1 MKLLNKKIVLIM
13 IGIIVMLLALL
24 TGKVQAASQEF
35 GLQEY
40 RKPVGSTQYGYKVS
54 DKYVWK
60 IVTYSGSAINY
71 DRTLYCLK
79 AEQGFYTS
87 EPGVF
92 KETYNLS
99 YDFMNKNSMSPLPVP
114 SQYYNQIVWIL
125 NHSYIPS
132 ASTASTDKTILLQN
146 AGITG
151 TSELTD
157 DDIDVVQQLA
167 IWYFTN
173 YDDSTYH
180 KDMEGEA
187 SFQTVLQS
195 TKTSG
200 GTSAY
205 QAIEDI
211 NQTRYDQMD
220 KLFVYL
226 VENAKKAT
234 ASSNSTSSP
243 IAMGNTTP
251 TVEVSGSNYIVGP
264 FKVDKNNETPYTIS
278 FSITDQSGKN
288 LANKYTLLDSNK
300 SQTSQTLEQL
310 VGSNFYLRIPISTV
324 NSENITSLR
333 FSMNGNY
340 TITTATYWT
349 KSGDSTVQPIVE
361 LGRTP
366 KAFSGNK
373 EVTFPKEGSYNLK
386 LIKVEQGNTTNKLQ
400 GATFRIT
407 SPNGTVTE
415 TTSSNGEINVGPITI
430 NTPGTDTITI
440 EETQAPDGYEK
451 VITAPINV
459 QVTKTLSSNTYTMSN
474 AVITNTQTGSSISVS
489 GSTITVTVENKLI
502 PKDSEY
508 NLKLVKVEQGNTSKK
523 LQGAEFRINSPTGE
537 VTQTTNASGEINI
550 GPIAVTAT
558 GTDTITI
565 EETKAPDGYEKI
577 ITAPITVQV
586 TKVFENNTYKMSTAQ
601 ITNAQTGASLTLS
614 GNTITV
620 TVENKLI
627 PKTSEYNLKLIKVE
641 EGTSNKLEGAEFKIN
656 SPNGEETQTTNA
668 SGEINIGPIQVT
680 TDGTDTITIEET
692 KAPDGYEK
700 IITSPIQVQVTKVFQ
715 NNTYSMSNAVITN
728 NQNGAS
734 ISISGNTITVT
745 VENKLIPKTSE
756 YNLKLV
762 KVEQGNVGKKL
773 EGAEFKINSP
783 NGEVT
788 QTTNASGEI
797 NIGPIAVTATGTDTI
812 TIEETK
818 APDGYEKIITAPI
831 TVQVTKVFENNTYKM
846 STAQITNAQTGASLT
861 LSGNTITVTVEN
873 KAKYFDLALRKY
885 ITQVNGENVAN
896 TRVPVIDTTSLTT
909 GTTASY
915 KHRKDPVAVT
925 TGDKVIYNITI
936 YNEGQKAGRATK
948 IEDQLPTGLVF
959 NRVVS
964 GNFELDSYS
973 ETDNLLKLKR
983 TSNTDN
989 LDAYNGTTLDSE
1001 TIQIE
1006 CTVTAVPTY
1015 KEQILTNVAWISEEY
1030 DAESNVTITNE
1041 ENADRDSVPGTHPDV
1056 NKDNMEDYTGNNNK
1070 EDLTDDDYYF
1080 KGQEDDD
1087 DFEKLKVVY
1096 FDLALRKFITG
1107 KNDTALTGREPQVD
1121 VTNLADGTS
1130 TTATY
1135 NHPKNPIDMQRGDIV
1150 IYTIRVYNE
1159 GSMDGYANEI
1169 TDYLPE
1175 ELEFLPDHEINQ
1187 EYEWQVSSDGRHVTT
1202 DYLSKAKETSSRQ
1215 NLLKA
1220 FDGTTLDYKDVKIAC
1235 KIKDTAEVGKK
1246 LTNLAEI
1253 TESKDSDGND
1263 VVDRDSETDNVEVP
1277 TDEDLPNYKD
1287 DEIDKDYVPGQE
1299 DDDDF
1304 EKVKVVYF
1312 DLALRK
1318 FITAVDDTEITN
1330 RIPQLSMGED
1340 GNIDYNHTKEPVEVE
1355 NGNIVTYTLRIYNE
1369 GMMAGYAS
1377 KVKDDVPDGL
1387 EFLPDNEI
1395 NQEYRWVLSEDGTS
1409 IETDYL
1415 SKEQEQTE
1423 GANLIKAFDPELGIT
1438 DTNPDYRDLKIAFRV
1453 TEPNTSDRIL
1463 VNTAEISDDR
1473 DENNDPVDDIDSTP
1487 DNNNEWNE
1495 EDDLDKEFVKVKYF
1509 DLALKKWVSRAIVT
1523 NQDGSQNIIETGHTG
1538 DEDPEPPAKVD
1549 LGRQDINKVTV
1560 KFEFQ
1565 IKITNEGEIAGYATE
1580 VTDYIPE
1587 GLKFIQED
1595 NPLWYPREPLNGR
1608 ERVGTTQLAD
1618 TLLQPGES
1626 ATISIL
1632 LTWIND
1638 PNNMGLK
1645 TNIAEISQDDNDS
1658 DTPDIDSTPD
1668 NFTDGEDD
1676 IDDAPVMLT
1685 VALGDTQIYIGLGF
1699 IIVAMLTG
1707 GIWAIKRYVL

>member
-1 MKLLNKKIVLIM
+1 MKLLNKKLM
-13 IGIIVMLLALL
+13 LLMMGIIVMLLALL

-132 ASTASTDKTILLQN
+132 ASTASTDKTTLLQN

-180 KDMEGEA
+180 KDMVGEA

-205 QAIEDI
+205 QAIKDI

-264 FKVDKNNETPYTIS
+264 FKIDKNNDTPYTIN
-278 FSITDQSGKN
+278 FSITDQSGKS
-288 LANKYTLLDSNK
+288 LAGKYTLLDSNK
-300 SQTSQTLEQL
+300 SQTSQTLAQL

-586 TKVFENNTYKMSTAQ
+586 TKVFENNTYKMSTAK
-601 ITNAQTGASLTLS
+601 ITNAQTGASISLS
-614 GNTITV
+614 G
-620 TVENKLI
+620 
-627 PKTSEYNLKLIKVE
+627 S
-641 EGTSNKLEGAEFKIN
+641 
-656 SPNGEETQTTNA
+656 
-668 SGEINIGPIQVT
+668 
-680 TDGTDTITIEET
+680 
-692 KAPDGYEK
+692 
-700 IITSPIQVQVTKVFQ
+700 
-715 NNTYSMSNAVITN
+715 
-728 NQNGAS
+728 
-734 ISISGNTITVT
+734 TITVT

-762 KVEQGNVGKKL
+762 KVEEGTSNKL

-818 APDGYEKIITAPI
+818 APAGYEKIITAPI

-846 STAQITNAQTGASLT
+846 SDAVITNSQNGADIS

-925 TGDKVIYNITI
+925 TGDKVIYNLTI
-936 YNEGQKAGRATK
+936 YNEGQKPGRATK
-948 IEDQLPTGLVF
+948 LQDQLPTGLVF

-973 ETDNLLKLKR
+973 ETDNLLKLRR

-1056 NKDNMEDYTGNNNK
+1056 NKDNMEDYTGNNNQ

-1159 GSMDGYANEI
+1159 GSKDGYANEI

-1220 FDGTTLDYKDVKIAC
+1220 FDGTTLDYKDVQIAC
-1235 KIKDTAEVGKK
+1235 RIKDTAEVGKI

-1287 DEIDKDYVPGQE
+1287 DESDQDYVPGQE

-1330 RIPQLSMGED
+1330 RIPQLSIGED
-1340 GNIDYNHTKEPVEVE
+1340 GNIDYNHTKDPVEVE

-1685 VALGDTQIYIGLGF
+1685 IALGDTKIYIGLGF
-1699 IIVAMLTG
+1699 IVVAMLAG

>member
-1 MKLLNKKIVLIM
+1 MKLLNKKIMLLM
-13 IGIIVMLLALL
+13 MGIIVMLLALL

-92 KETYNLS
+92 KETYDLS

-132 ASTASTDKTILLQN
+132 ASTASTDKTTLLKN
-146 AGITG
+146 AGISG
-151 TSELTD
+151 NSELTD

-173 YDDSTYH
+173 YDNSTYH
-180 KDMEGEA
+180 KDFGNQA

-195 TKTSG
+195 TKNSG

-211 NQTRYDQMD
+211 NETRYDQME

-234 ASSNSTSSP
+234 ESSNSTSSP
-243 IAMGNTTP
+243 ISMGNTTP

-264 FKVDKNNETPYTIS
+264 FKIDKNNDTPYTIS
-278 FSITDQSGKN
+278 FSITDQSGKS
-288 LANKYTLLDSNK
+288 LDGKYTLLDSNK
-300 SQTSQTLEQL
+300 SQTSQTLAQL

-349 KSGDSTVQPIVE
+349 KSGDNTVQPIVE

-366 KAFSGNK
+366 KTFSGNK

-386 LIKVEQGNTTNKLQ
+386 LVKVEQGNTTNKLQ
-400 GATFRIT
+400 GATFKIT

-415 TTSSNGEINVGPITI
+415 TTSANGEINVGPITI

-440 EETQAPDGYEK
+440 EETKAPDGYEK
-451 VITAPINV
+451 IITSPINV

-523 LQGAEFRINSPTGE
+523 LQGAEF
-537 VTQTTNASGEINI
+537 
-550 GPIAVTAT
+550 
-558 GTDTITI
+558 
-565 EETKAPDGYEKI
+565 
-577 ITAPITVQV
+577 
-586 TKVFENNTYKMSTAQ
+586 
-601 ITNAQTGASLTLS
+601 
-614 GNTITV
+614 
-620 TVENKLI
+620 
-627 PKTSEYNLKLIKVE
+627 
-641 EGTSNKLEGAEFKIN
+641 
-656 SPNGEETQTTNA
+656 
-668 SGEINIGPIQVT
+668 
-680 TDGTDTITIEET
+680 
-692 KAPDGYEK
+692 
-700 IITSPIQVQVTKVFQ
+700 
-715 NNTYSMSNAVITN
+715 
-728 NQNGAS
+728 
-734 ISISGNTITVT
+734 
-745 VENKLIPKTSE
+745 
-756 YNLKLV
+756 
-762 KVEQGNVGKKL
+762 
-773 EGAEFKINSP
+773 KINSP

-818 APDGYEKIITAPI
+818 APAGYEKIITAPI
-831 TVQVTKVFENNTYKM
+831 TVQVTKVFEDNTYKM
-846 STAQITNAQTGASLT
+846 SDAKITNSQTGASIN

-873 KAKYFDLALRKY
+873 RAKYFDLALRKY
-885 ITQVNGENVAN
+885 ITQVNGENVEN
-896 TRVPVIDTTSLTT
+896 TRVPVIDTSSLTT

-915 KHRKDPVAVT
+915 NHRKDPVAVT
-925 TGDKVIYNITI
+925 TGDKVIYNLTI
-936 YNEGQKAGRATK
+936 YNEGQKPGRATK
-948 IEDQLPTGLVF
+948 IQDQLPTGLVF

-1056 NKDNMEDYTGNNNK
+1056 NKDNMEDYTGNNNQ
-1070 EDLTDDDYYF
+1070 EDLADEDYYF

-1107 KNDTALTGREPQVD
+1107 KNDTTLTGREPQVD

-1202 DYLSKAKETSSRQ
+1202 NYLSKAKETSSRQ

-1235 KIKDTAEVGKK
+1235 KIKDNAEVGKK

-1263 VVDRDSETDNVEVP
+1263 VVDRDSETDNVEIP

-1287 DEIDKDYVPGQE
+1287 DEINNEYVPGQE

-1304 EKVKVVYF
+1304 EKVRVVYF

-1318 FITAVDDTEITN
+1318 FINAVDDQEVTT
-1330 RIPQLSMGED
+1330 RIPQLSIGED
-1340 GNIDYNHTKEPVEVE
+1340 GNIKYDHTKDPVEVE
-1355 NGNIVTYTLRIYNE
+1355 NGDVVTYTIRIYNE
-1369 GMMAGYAS
+1369 GLIDGYATE
-1377 KVKDDVPDGL
+1377 VKDDIPDGL
-1387 EFLPDNEI
+1387 KFLPDNPI
-1395 NQEYRWVLSEDGTS
+1395 NREYRWQESEDGQSVT
-1409 IETDYL
+1409 TDYL
-1415 SKEQEQTE
+1415 SKAQEE
-1423 GANLIKAFDPELGIT
+1423 NDGDNLIKAYDPEKGLT
-1438 DTNPDYRDLKIAFRV
+1438 ENNPDYRDVKIAFQV

-1463 VNTAEISDDR
+1463 VNTAEIADDSDSSG
-1473 DENNDPVDDIDSTP
+1473 DPIDDIDSTP

-1509 DLALKKWVSRAIVT
+1509 DLALKKWVSKAIIIDE
-1523 NQDGSQNIIETGHTG
+1523 DGTQTVQETGHTG

-1549 LGRQDINKVTV
+1549 LGRRDINKVTV

-1565 IKITNEGEIAGYATE
+1565 IKITNEGEIAGYAKE
-1580 VTDYIPE
+1580 ITDYIPE
-1587 GLKFIQED
+1587 GLRFVQED
-1595 NPLWYPREPLNGR
+1595 NPDWYTREPLNGR
-1608 ERVGTTQLAD
+1608 ERVATKLLEN

-1626 ATISIL
+1626 ATVSII

-1638 PNNMGLK
+1638 QDNMGLK
-1645 TNIAEISQDDNDS
+1645 TNIAEISQDYNDS
-1658 DTPDIDSTPD
+1658 NTPDIDSVPD
-1668 NFTDGEDD
+1668 NFKEDEDD

-1685 VALGDTQIYIGLGF
+1685 VALGDAKLYIGIAALVVIALGGGVF
-1699 IIVAMLTG
+1699 II
-1707 GIWAIKRYVL
+1707 KKYVI

>member
-1 MKLLNKKIVLIM
+1 MKLLNKKLM
-13 IGIIVMLLALL
+13 LLMMGIIVMLLALL

-99 YDFMNKNSMSPLPVP
+99 YDFMNKNSMNPLPVP

-132 ASTASTDKTILLQN
+132 ASTASTDKATLLQN
-146 AGITG
+146 AGISG
-151 TSELTD
+151 NSELSD

-167 IWYFTN
+167 LWYFTN

-180 KDMEGEA
+180 KDFENQA

-264 FKVDKNNETPYTIS
+264 FKIDKNNDTPYTIN
-278 FSITDQSGKN
+278 FSITDQSGKS
-288 LANKYTLLDSNK
+288 LAGKYTLLDSNK
-300 SQTSQTLEQL
+300 SQTSQTLAQL

-361 LGRTP
+361 LSRTP

-550 GPIAVTAT
+550 GQIAVTAT

-627 PKTSEYNLKLIKVE
+627 PKTSEYNLKLVKVE

-656 SPNGEETQTTNA
+656 SPNGE
-668 SGEINIGPIQVT
+668 
-680 TDGTDTITIEET
+680 
-692 KAPDGYEK
+692 
-700 IITSPIQVQVTKVFQ
+700 VTK
-715 NNTYSMSNAVITN
+715 
-728 NQNGAS
+728 
-734 ISISGNTITVT
+734 
-745 VENKLIPKTSE
+745 
-756 YNLKLV
+756 
-762 KVEQGNVGKKL
+762 
-773 EGAEFKINSP
+773 
-783 NGEVT
+783 
-788 QTTNASGEI
+788 TTNASGEI

-818 APDGYEKIITAPI
+818 APAGYEKIITAPI

-846 STAQITNAQTGASLT
+846 SDAVITNAQNGADIS

-925 TGDKVIYNITI
+925 TGDKVIYNLTI
-936 YNEGQKAGRATK
+936 YNEGQKPGRATK
-948 IEDQLPTGLVF
+948 LQDQLPTGLVF

-973 ETDNLLKLKR
+973 ETDNLLKLRR

-1056 NKDNMEDYTGNNNK
+1056 NKDNMEDYTGNNNQ

-1096 FDLALRKFITG
+1096 FYLALRKFITG

-1159 GSMDGYANEI
+1159 GSKDGYANEI

-1220 FDGTTLDYKDVKIAC
+1220 FDGTTLDYKDVQIAC
-1235 KIKDTAEVGKK
+1235 RIKDTAEVGKI

-1287 DEIDKDYVPGQE
+1287 DESDQDYVPGQE

-1330 RIPQLSMGED
+1330 RIPQLSIGED
-1340 GNIDYNHTKEPVEVE
+1340 GNIDYNHTKDPVEVE

-1685 VALGDTQIYIGLGF
+1685 IALGDTKIYIGLGF
-1699 IIVAMLTG
+1699 IVVAMLAG

>member
-1 MKLLNKKIVLIM
+1 MKLLNKKLM
-13 IGIIVMLLALL
+13 LLMMGIIVMLLALL

-99 YDFMNKNSMSPLPVP
+99 YDFMNKNSMNPLPVP

-132 ASTASTDKTILLQN
+132 ASTASTDKATLLQN
-146 AGITG
+146 AGISG
-151 TSELTD
+151 NSELSD

-167 IWYFTN
+167 LWYFTN

-180 KDMEGEA
+180 KDFENQA

-264 FKVDKNNETPYTIS
+264 FKIDKNNDTPYTIN
-278 FSITDQSGKN
+278 FSITDQSGKS
-288 LANKYTLLDSNK
+288 LAGKYTLLDSNK
-300 SQTSQTLEQL
+300 SQTSQTLAQL

-361 LGRTP
+361 LSRTP

-550 GPIAVTAT
+550 GQIAVTAT

-627 PKTSEYNLKLIKVE
+627 PKTSEYNLKLVKVE

-656 SPNGEETQTTNA
+656 SPNGE
-668 SGEINIGPIQVT
+668 
-680 TDGTDTITIEET
+680 
-692 KAPDGYEK
+692 
-700 IITSPIQVQVTKVFQ
+700 VTK
-715 NNTYSMSNAVITN
+715 
-728 NQNGAS
+728 
-734 ISISGNTITVT
+734 
-745 VENKLIPKTSE
+745 
-756 YNLKLV
+756 
-762 KVEQGNVGKKL
+762 
-773 EGAEFKINSP
+773 
-783 NGEVT
+783 
-788 QTTNASGEI
+788 TTNASGEI

-818 APDGYEKIITAPI
+818 APAGYEKIITAPI

-846 STAQITNAQTGASLT
+846 SDAVITNAQNGADIS

-925 TGDKVIYNITI
+925 TGDKVIYNLTI
-936 YNEGQKAGRATK
+936 YNEGQKPGRATK
-948 IEDQLPTGLVF
+948 LQDQLPTGLVF

-973 ETDNLLKLKR
+973 ETDNLLKLRR

-1056 NKDNMEDYTGNNNK
+1056 NKDNMEDYTGNNNQ

-1220 FDGTTLDYKDVKIAC
+1220 FDGTTLDYKDVKITC

-1330 RIPQLSMGED
+1330 RIPQLSIGED

-1608 ERVGTTQLAD
+1608 ERVGTQQLAD

-1668 NFTDGEDD
+1668 NFKDGEDD

-1699 IIVAMLTG
+1699 VVVAMLTG

>member
-1 MKLLNKKIVLIM
+1 MKLLNKKLM
-13 IGIIVMLLALL
+13 LLMMGIIVMLLALL

-99 YDFMNKNSMSPLPVP
+99 YDFMNKNSMNPLPVP

-132 ASTASTDKTILLQN
+132 ASTASTDKATLLQN
-146 AGITG
+146 AGISG
-151 TSELTD
+151 NSELSD

-167 IWYFTN
+167 LWYFTN

-180 KDMEGEA
+180 KDFENQA

-264 FKVDKNNETPYTIS
+264 FKIDKNNDTPYTIN
-278 FSITDQSGKN
+278 FSITDQSGKS
-288 LANKYTLLDSNK
+288 LAGKYTLLDSNK
-300 SQTSQTLEQL
+300 SQTSQTLAQL

-586 TKVFENNTYKMSTAQ
+586 TKVFENNTYKMS
-601 ITNAQTGASLTLS
+601 
-614 GNTITV
+614 
-620 TVENKLI
+620 
-627 PKTSEYNLKLIKVE
+627 
-641 EGTSNKLEGAEFKIN
+641 
-656 SPNGEETQTTNA
+656 
-668 SGEINIGPIQVT
+668 
-680 TDGTDTITIEET
+680 D
-692 KAPDGYEK
+692 
-700 IITSPIQVQVTKVFQ
+700 
-715 NNTYSMSNAVITN
+715 AVITN
-728 NQNGAS
+728 SQNGAD
-734 ISISGNTITVT
+734 IS
-745 VENKLIPKTSE
+745 
-756 YNLKLV
+756 
-762 KVEQGNVGKKL
+762 
-773 EGAEFKINSP
+773 
-783 NGEVT
+783 
-788 QTTNASGEI
+788 
-797 NIGPIAVTATGTDTI
+797 
-812 TIEETK
+812 
-818 APDGYEKIITAPI
+818 
-831 TVQVTKVFENNTYKM
+831 
-846 STAQITNAQTGASLT
+846 

-925 TGDKVIYNITI
+925 TGDKVIYNLTI

-1006 CTVTAVPTY
+1006 CTVTAVPTN

-1056 NKDNMEDYTGNNNK
+1056 NKDNMEDYTGNNNQ
-1070 EDLTDDDYYF
+1070 EDLADEDYYY

-1087 DFEKLKVVY
+1087 DFEKLKLVY
-1096 FDLALRKFITG
+1096 FDLSLRKFITG
-1107 KNDTALTGREPQVD
+1107 RNDTTLTNREPQVD
-1121 VTNLADGTS
+1121 VTHLADGS
-1130 TTATY
+1130 ETTAIY
-1135 NHPKNPIDMQRGDIV
+1135 NHPKDPIEMQRGDII

-1159 GSMDGYANEI
+1159 GSKDGYANEI

-1220 FDGTTLDYKDVKIAC
+1220 FDGTTLDYKDVQIAC
-1235 KIKDTAEVGKK
+1235 RIKDTAEVGKI

-1287 DEIDKDYVPGQE
+1287 DESDQDYVPGQE

-1330 RIPQLSMGED
+1330 RIPQLSIGED
-1340 GNIDYNHTKEPVEVE
+1340 GNIDYNHTKDPVEVE

-1377 KVKDDVPDGL
+1377 RVKDDVPDGL

-1658 DTPDIDSTPD
+1658 DTPDIDSTPG
-1668 NFTDGEDD
+1668 NFKDGEDD

-1699 IIVAMLTG
+1699 VVVAMLTG

>member
-1 MKLLNKKIVLIM
+1 MKLLNKKLM
-13 IGIIVMLLALL
+13 LLMMGIIVMLLALL

-99 YDFMNKNSMSPLPVP
+99 YDFMNKNSMNPLPVP

-132 ASTASTDKTILLQN
+132 ASTASTDKATLLQN
-146 AGITG
+146 AGISG
-151 TSELTD
+151 NSELSD

-167 IWYFTN
+167 LWYFTN

-180 KDMEGEA
+180 KDFENQA

-264 FKVDKNNETPYTIS
+264 FKIDKNNDTPYTIN
-278 FSITDQSGKN
+278 FSITDQSGKS
-288 LANKYTLLDSNK
+288 LAGKYTLLDSNK
-300 SQTSQTLEQL
+300 SQTSQTLAQL

-550 GPIAVTAT
+550 GQIAVTAT

-627 PKTSEYNLKLIKVE
+627 PKTSEYNLKLVKVE

-656 SPNGEETQTTNA
+656 SPNGE
-668 SGEINIGPIQVT
+668 
-680 TDGTDTITIEET
+680 
-692 KAPDGYEK
+692 
-700 IITSPIQVQVTKVFQ
+700 VTK
-715 NNTYSMSNAVITN
+715 
-728 NQNGAS
+728 
-734 ISISGNTITVT
+734 
-745 VENKLIPKTSE
+745 
-756 YNLKLV
+756 
-762 KVEQGNVGKKL
+762 
-773 EGAEFKINSP
+773 
-783 NGEVT
+783 
-788 QTTNASGEI
+788 TTNASGEI

-818 APDGYEKIITAPI
+818 APAGYEKIITAPI

-846 STAQITNAQTGASLT
+846 SDAVITNAQNGADIS

-925 TGDKVIYNITI
+925 TGDKVIYNLTI
-936 YNEGQKAGRATK
+936 YNEGQKPGRATK
-948 IEDQLPTGLVF
+948 LQDQLPTGLVF

-973 ETDNLLKLKR
+973 ETDNLLKLRR

-1070 EDLTDDDYYF
+1070 EDLTDEDYYY

-1087 DFEKLKVVY
+1087 DFEKLKLVY
-1096 FDLALRKFITG
+1096 FDLSLRKFITG
-1107 KNDTALTGREPQVD
+1107 RNDTTLTNREPQVD
-1121 VTNLADGTS
+1121 VTHLADGTS

-1277 TDEDLPNYKD
+1277 TDKDLPNYKD

-1395 NQEYRWVLSEDGTS
+1395 NKEYRWVLSEDGKS

>member
-1 MKLLNKKIVLIM
+1 MKLLNKKLM
-13 IGIIVMLLALL
+13 LLMMGIIVMLLALL

-132 ASTASTDKTILLQN
+132 ASTASTDKTTLLQN

-180 KDMEGEA
+180 KDMVGEA

-264 FKVDKNNETPYTIS
+264 FKIDKNNDTPYTIN
-278 FSITDQSGKN
+278 FSITDQSGKS
-288 LANKYTLLDSNK
+288 LAGKYTLLDSNK
-300 SQTSQTLEQL
+300 SQTSQTLAQL

-474 AVITNTQTGSSISVS
+474 AVITNTQTGSSISIS

-550 GPIAVTAT
+550 GQIAVTAT

-656 SPNGEETQTTNA
+656 SPNGE
-668 SGEINIGPIQVT
+668 
-680 TDGTDTITIEET
+680 
-692 KAPDGYEK
+692 
-700 IITSPIQVQVTKVFQ
+700 
-715 NNTYSMSNAVITN
+715 
-728 NQNGAS
+728 
-734 ISISGNTITVT
+734 
-745 VENKLIPKTSE
+745 
-756 YNLKLV
+756 
-762 KVEQGNVGKKL
+762 
-773 EGAEFKINSP
+773 
-783 NGEVT
+783 VT

-818 APDGYEKIITAPI
+818 APAGYEKIITAPI

-846 STAQITNAQTGASLT
+846 SDAVITNAQNGADIS

-925 TGDKVIYNITI
+925 TGDKVIYNLTI
-936 YNEGQKAGRATK
+936 YNEGQKPGRATK
-948 IEDQLPTGLVF
+948 LQDQLPTGLVF

-973 ETDNLLKLKR
+973 ETDNLLKLRR

-1277 TDEDLPNYKD
+1277 TDKDLPNYKD

-1699 IIVAMLTG
+1699 VVVAMLTG

>member
-1 MKLLNKKIVLIM
+1 MKLLNKKLM
-13 IGIIVMLLALL
+13 LLMMGIIVMLLALL

-132 ASTASTDKTILLQN
+132 ASTASTDKTTLLQN

-180 KDMEGEA
+180 KDMVGEA

-264 FKVDKNNETPYTIS
+264 FKIDKNNDTPYTIN
-278 FSITDQSGKN
+278 FSITDQSGKS
-288 LANKYTLLDSNK
+288 LAGKYTLLDSNK
-300 SQTSQTLEQL
+300 SQTSQTLAQL

-565 EETKAPDGYEKI
+565 EETKAPAGYEKI

-586 TKVFENNTYKMSTAQ
+586 TKVFENNTYKMSDAV
-601 ITNAQTGASLTLS
+601 ITNAQ
-614 GNTITV
+614 
-620 TVENKLI
+620 
-627 PKTSEYNLKLIKVE
+627 
-641 EGTSNKLEGAEFKIN
+641 
-656 SPNGEETQTTNA
+656 
-668 SGEINIGPIQVT
+668 
-680 TDGTDTITIEET
+680 
-692 KAPDGYEK
+692 
-700 IITSPIQVQVTKVFQ
+700 
-715 NNTYSMSNAVITN
+715 
-728 NQNGAS
+728 NGAD
-734 ISISGNTITVT
+734 IS
-745 VENKLIPKTSE
+745 
-756 YNLKLV
+756 
-762 KVEQGNVGKKL
+762 
-773 EGAEFKINSP
+773 
-783 NGEVT
+783 
-788 QTTNASGEI
+788 
-797 NIGPIAVTATGTDTI
+797 
-812 TIEETK
+812 
-818 APDGYEKIITAPI
+818 
-831 TVQVTKVFENNTYKM
+831 
-846 STAQITNAQTGASLT
+846 

-925 TGDKVIYNITI
+925 TGDKVIYNLTI
-936 YNEGQKAGRATK
+936 YNEGQKPGRATK
-948 IEDQLPTGLVF
+948 LQDQLPTGLVF

-973 ETDNLLKLKR
+973 ETDNLLKLRR

-1087 DFEKLKVVY
+1087 DFEKLKLVY
-1096 FDLALRKFITG
+1096 FDLSLRKFITG
-1107 KNDTALTGREPQVD
+1107 RNDTTLTNRKPQVD
-1121 VTNLADGTS
+1121 VTHLADGS
-1130 TTATY
+1130 ETTAIY
-1135 NHPKNPIDMQRGDIV
+1135 NHPKDPIEMQRGDII

-1159 GSMDGYANEI
+1159 GSKDGYANEI

-1187 EYEWQVSSDGRHVTT
+1187 EYEWQVSSDGRIVTT

-1215 NLLKA
+1215 NLLHA
-1220 FDGTTLDYKDVKIAC
+1220 FNGTTLDYKDVQIAC
-1235 KIKDTAEVGKK
+1235 RIKDTAEVGKI

-1287 DEIDKDYVPGQE
+1287 DESDQDYVPGQE

-1565 IKITNEGEIAGYATE
+1565 IKITNEGEIAGYAKE
-1580 VTDYIPE
+1580 ITDYIPE
-1587 GLKFIQED
+1587 GLRFVQED
-1595 NPLWYPREPLNGR
+1595 NPDWYTREPLNGK
-1608 ERVGTTQLAD
+1608 ERVATKLLEN

-1626 ATISIL
+1626 ATVSII
-1632 LTWIND
+1632 LTWINGQD
-1638 PNNMGLK
+1638 NMGLK
-1645 TNIAEISQDDNDS
+1645 TNIAEISQDYNDS
-1658 DTPDIDSTPD
+1658 HTPDIDSVPD
-1668 NFTDGEDD
+1668 NFKEDEDD

-1685 VALGDTQIYIGLGF
+1685 VALGDAKLYIGIATLVVIALGGGVF
-1699 IIVAMLTG
+1699 II
-1707 GIWAIKRYVL
+1707 KKYVI

>member
-1 MKLLNKKIVLIM
+1 MKLLNKKLM
-13 IGIIVMLLALL
+13 LLMMGIIVMLLALL

-132 ASTASTDKTILLQN
+132 ASTASTDKTTLLQN

-180 KDMEGEA
+180 KDMVGEA

-264 FKVDKNNETPYTIS
+264 FKIDKNNDTPYTIN
-278 FSITDQSGKN
+278 FSITDQSGKS
-288 LANKYTLLDSNK
+288 LAGKYTLLDSNK
-300 SQTSQTLEQL
+300 SQTSQTLAQL

-361 LGRTP
+361 LSRTP

-550 GPIAVTAT
+550 GQIAVTAT

-627 PKTSEYNLKLIKVE
+627 PKTSEYNLKLVKVE

-656 SPNGEETQTTNA
+656 SPNGE
-668 SGEINIGPIQVT
+668 
-680 TDGTDTITIEET
+680 
-692 KAPDGYEK
+692 
-700 IITSPIQVQVTKVFQ
+700 VTK
-715 NNTYSMSNAVITN
+715 
-728 NQNGAS
+728 
-734 ISISGNTITVT
+734 
-745 VENKLIPKTSE
+745 
-756 YNLKLV
+756 
-762 KVEQGNVGKKL
+762 
-773 EGAEFKINSP
+773 
-783 NGEVT
+783 
-788 QTTNASGEI
+788 TTNASGEI

-818 APDGYEKIITAPI
+818 APAGYEKIITAPI

-846 STAQITNAQTGASLT
+846 SDAVITNAQNGADIS

-925 TGDKVIYNITI
+925 TGDKVIYNLTI
-936 YNEGQKAGRATK
+936 YNEGQKPGRATK
-948 IEDQLPTGLVF
+948 LQDQLPTGLVF

-973 ETDNLLKLKR
+973 ETDNLLKLRR

-1277 TDEDLPNYKD
+1277 TDKDLPNYKD

-1377 KVKDDVPDGL
+1377 RVKDDVPDGL

>member
-24 TGKVQAASQEF
+24 SGKVQAASQEF

-99 YDFMNKNSMSPLPVP
+99 YDFMNKNSMNPLPVP

-125 NHSYIPS
+125 NHAYIPS
-132 ASTASTDKTILLQN
+132 ASTASTDKATLLQN

-180 KDMEGEA
+180 KDMAGEA

-264 FKVDKNNETPYTIS
+264 FKIDKNNDTPYTIN
-278 FSITDQSGKN
+278 FSITDQSGKS
-288 LANKYTLLDSNK
+288 LAGKYTLLDSNK
-300 SQTSQTLEQL
+300 SQTSQTLAQL

-366 KAFSGNK
+366 KTFSGNK

-386 LIKVEQGNTTNKLQ
+386 LVKVEQGNTTNKLQ

-459 QVTKTLSSNTYTMSN
+459 QVTKILSSNTYTMSN

-586 TKVFENNTYKMSTAQ
+586 TKVFENNTYKMSTAK
-601 ITNAQTGASLTLS
+601 ITNAQTGASISLS
-614 GNTITV
+614 G
-620 TVENKLI
+620 
-627 PKTSEYNLKLIKVE
+627 S
-641 EGTSNKLEGAEFKIN
+641 
-656 SPNGEETQTTNA
+656 
-668 SGEINIGPIQVT
+668 
-680 TDGTDTITIEET
+680 
-692 KAPDGYEK
+692 
-700 IITSPIQVQVTKVFQ
+700 
-715 NNTYSMSNAVITN
+715 
-728 NQNGAS
+728 
-734 ISISGNTITVT
+734 TITVT

-762 KVEQGNVGKKL
+762 KVEEGTSNKL
-773 EGAEFKINSP
+773 EGAEFNINSP
-783 NGEVT
+783 IGEVT
-788 QTTNASGEI
+788 QTTNTSGEI

-818 APDGYEKIITAPI
+818 APAGYEKIITAPI

-846 STAQITNAQTGASLT
+846 SDAVITNAQNGADIS

-873 KAKYFDLALRKY
+873 RAKYFDLALRKY
-885 ITQVNGENVAN
+885 ITQINGENIAN
-896 TRVPVIDTTSLTT
+896 TRVPAIDTSSLTT

-915 KHRKDPVAVT
+915 NHRKDPVAVT
-925 TGDKVIYNITI
+925 TGDKVIYNLTI
-936 YNEGQKAGRATK
+936 YNEGQKPGRATK

-973 ETDNLLKLKR
+973 ETDNLLKLRR

-1006 CTVTAVPTY
+1006 CTVTAVPTN

-1041 ENADRDSVPGTHPDV
+1041 EKTDRDSVPGTHPDV
-1056 NKDNMEDYTGNNNK
+1056 NKDNMEDYTGNNNQ

-1202 DYLSKAKETSSRQ
+1202 DYLSQAKETSSRQ

-1318 FITAVDDTEITN
+1318 FITAVDNTEITN

-1415 SKEQEQTE
+1415 SKEKEQTE

-1438 DTNPDYRDLKIAFRV
+1438 DTNPDHRDLKIAFRV

-1699 IIVAMLTG
+1699 VIVAMLTG

>member
-1 MKLLNKKIVLIM
+1 MKLLNKKLM
-13 IGIIVMLLALL
+13 LLMMGIIVMLLALL

-132 ASTASTDKTILLQN
+132 ASTASTDKTTLLQN

-180 KDMEGEA
+180 KDMVGEA

-264 FKVDKNNETPYTIS
+264 FKIDKNNDTPYTIN
-278 FSITDQSGKN
+278 FSITDQSGKS
-288 LANKYTLLDSNK
+288 LAGKYTLLDSNK
-300 SQTSQTLEQL
+300 SQTSQTLAQL

-550 GPIAVTAT
+550 GQIAVTAT

-656 SPNGEETQTTNA
+656 SPNGE
-668 SGEINIGPIQVT
+668 
-680 TDGTDTITIEET
+680 
-692 KAPDGYEK
+692 
-700 IITSPIQVQVTKVFQ
+700 
-715 NNTYSMSNAVITN
+715 
-728 NQNGAS
+728 
-734 ISISGNTITVT
+734 
-745 VENKLIPKTSE
+745 
-756 YNLKLV
+756 
-762 KVEQGNVGKKL
+762 
-773 EGAEFKINSP
+773 
-783 NGEVT
+783 VT

-818 APDGYEKIITAPI
+818 APAGYEKIITAPI

-846 STAQITNAQTGASLT
+846 SDAVITNAQNGADIS

-925 TGDKVIYNITI
+925 TGDKVIYNLTI
-936 YNEGQKAGRATK
+936 YNEGQKPGRATK
-948 IEDQLPTGLVF
+948 IQDQLPTGLVF

-973 ETDNLLKLKR
+973 ETDNLLKLRR

-1056 NKDNMEDYTGNNNK
+1056 NKDNMEDYTGNNNQ

-1220 FDGTTLDYKDVKIAC
+1220 FDGTTLDYKDVKITC

-1330 RIPQLSMGED
+1330 RIPQLSIGED

-1549 LGRQDINKVTV
+1549 LGRQDINRVTV

-1587 GLKFIQED
+1587 GLRFIQED

-1608 ERVGTTQLAD
+1608 ERVGTQQLAN

-1699 IIVAMLTG
+1699 VVVAMLTG

>member
-1 MKLLNKKIVLIM
+1 M
-13 IGIIVMLLALL
+13 I
-24 TGKVQAASQEF
+24 EHF
-35 GLQEY
+35 
-40 RKPVGSTQYGYKVS
+40 
-54 DKYVWK
+54 
-60 IVTYSGSAINY
+60 
-71 DRTLYCLK
+71 YCLK

-114 SQYYNQIVWIL
+114 SQYYNQIAWIL

-132 ASTASTDKTILLQN
+132 ASTASTDKTTLLQN

-157 DDIDVVQQLA
+157 DDIDVEQQLA

-180 KDMEGEA
+180 KDMVGEA

-264 FKVDKNNETPYTIS
+264 FKIDKNNDTPYTIN
-278 FSITDQSGKN
+278 FSITDQSGKS
-288 LANKYTLLDSNK
+288 LAGKYTLLDSNK
-300 SQTSQTLEQL
+300 SQTSQTLAQL

-361 LGRTP
+361 LSRTP

-550 GPIAVTAT
+550 GQIAVTAT

-627 PKTSEYNLKLIKVE
+627 PKTSEYNLKLVKVE

-656 SPNGEETQTTNA
+656 SPNGE
-668 SGEINIGPIQVT
+668 
-680 TDGTDTITIEET
+680 
-692 KAPDGYEK
+692 
-700 IITSPIQVQVTKVFQ
+700 VTK
-715 NNTYSMSNAVITN
+715 
-728 NQNGAS
+728 
-734 ISISGNTITVT
+734 
-745 VENKLIPKTSE
+745 
-756 YNLKLV
+756 
-762 KVEQGNVGKKL
+762 
-773 EGAEFKINSP
+773 
-783 NGEVT
+783 
-788 QTTNASGEI
+788 TTNASGEI

-818 APDGYEKIITAPI
+818 APAGYEKIITAPI

-846 STAQITNAQTGASLT
+846 SDAVITNAQNGADIS

-925 TGDKVIYNITI
+925 TGDKVIYNLTI
-936 YNEGQKAGRATK
+936 YNEGQKPGRATK
-948 IEDQLPTGLVF
+948 LQDQLPTGLVF

-973 ETDNLLKLKR
+973 ETDNLLKLRR

-1070 EDLTDDDYYF
+1070 EDLTDEDYYY

-1087 DFEKLKVVY
+1087 DFEKLKLVY
-1096 FDLALRKFITG
+1096 FDLSLRKFITG
-1107 KNDTALTGREPQVD
+1107 RNDTTLTNREPQVD
-1121 VTNLADGTS
+1121 VTHLADGTS

-1277 TDEDLPNYKD
+1277 TDKDLPNYKD

-1395 NQEYRWVLSEDGTS
+1395 NKEYRWVLSEDGKS

>member
-1 MKLLNKKIVLIM
+1 MKLLNKKLM
-13 IGIIVMLLALL
+13 LLMMGIIVMLLALL

-99 YDFMNKNSMSPLPVP
+99 YDFMNKNSMNPLPVP

-125 NHSYIPS
+125 NHAYIPS
-132 ASTASTDKTILLQN
+132 ASTASTDKATLLQN

-151 TSELTD
+151 ASELTD

-180 KDMEGEA
+180 KDMAGEA

-264 FKVDKNNETPYTIS
+264 FKIDKNNDTPYTIN
-278 FSITDQSGKN
+278 FSITDQSGKS
-288 LANKYTLLDSNK
+288 LAGKYTLLDSNK
-300 SQTSQTLEQL
+300 SQTSQTLAQL

-627 PKTSEYNLKLIKVE
+627 PKTSEYNLKLVKVE
-641 EGTSNKLEGAEFKIN
+641 EGTSN
-656 SPNGEETQTTNA
+656 
-668 SGEINIGPIQVT
+668 
-680 TDGTDTITIEET
+680 
-692 KAPDGYEK
+692 
-700 IITSPIQVQVTKVFQ
+700 
-715 NNTYSMSNAVITN
+715 
-728 NQNGAS
+728 
-734 ISISGNTITVT
+734 
-745 VENKLIPKTSE
+745 
-756 YNLKLV
+756 
-762 KVEQGNVGKKL
+762 KL

-818 APDGYEKIITAPI
+818 APAGYEKIITAPI

-846 STAQITNAQTGASLT
+846 SDAVITNAQNGADIS

-925 TGDKVIYNITI
+925 TGDKVIYNLTI
-936 YNEGQKAGRATK
+936 YNEGQKPGRATK

-973 ETDNLLKLKR
+973 ETDNLLKLRR

-1056 NKDNMEDYTGNNNK
+1056 NKDNMEDYTGNNNQ

-1096 FDLALRKFITG
+1096 FDLALRKFIIG

>member
-1 MKLLNKKIVLIM
+1 
-13 IGIIVMLLALL
+13 MLLALL

-132 ASTASTDKTILLQN
+132 ASTASTDKTTLLQN

-180 KDMEGEA
+180 KDMVGEA

-264 FKVDKNNETPYTIS
+264 FKIDKNNDTPYTIN
-278 FSITDQSGKN
+278 FSITDQSGKS
-288 LANKYTLLDSNK
+288 LAGKYTLLDSNK
-300 SQTSQTLEQL
+300 SQTSQTLAQL

-586 TKVFENNTYKMSTAQ
+586 TKVFENNTYKMSTAK
-601 ITNAQTGASLTLS
+601 ITNAQTGASISLS
-614 GNTITV
+614 G
-620 TVENKLI
+620 
-627 PKTSEYNLKLIKVE
+627 S
-641 EGTSNKLEGAEFKIN
+641 
-656 SPNGEETQTTNA
+656 
-668 SGEINIGPIQVT
+668 
-680 TDGTDTITIEET
+680 
-692 KAPDGYEK
+692 
-700 IITSPIQVQVTKVFQ
+700 
-715 NNTYSMSNAVITN
+715 
-728 NQNGAS
+728 
-734 ISISGNTITVT
+734 TITVT

-762 KVEQGNVGKKL
+762 KVEEGTSNKL
-773 EGAEFKINSP
+773 EGAEFNINSP
-783 NGEVT
+783 IGEVT
-788 QTTNASGEI
+788 QTTNTSGEI

-818 APDGYEKIITAPI
+818 APAGYEKIITAPI

-846 STAQITNAQTGASLT
+846 SDAVITNAQNGADIS

-925 TGDKVIYNITI
+925 TGDKVIYNLTI
-936 YNEGQKAGRATK
+936 YNEGQKPGRATK

-973 ETDNLLKLKR
+973 ETDNLLKLRR

-1056 NKDNMEDYTGNNNK
+1056 NKDNMEDYTGNNNQ

-1202 DYLSKAKETSSRQ
+1202 DYLSQAKETSSRQ

-1318 FITAVDDTEITN
+1318 FITAVDNTEITN

-1415 SKEQEQTE
+1415 SKEKEQTE

-1438 DTNPDYRDLKIAFRV
+1438 DTNPDHRDLKIAFRV

>member
-1 MKLLNKKIVLIM
+1 MKLLNKKLM
-13 IGIIVMLLALL
+13 LLMMGIIVMLLALL

-99 YDFMNKNSMSPLPVP
+99 YDFMNKNSMNPLPVP

-132 ASTASTDKTILLQN
+132 ASTASTDKATLLQN
-146 AGITG
+146 AGISG
-151 TSELTD
+151 NSELSD

-167 IWYFTN
+167 LWYFTN

-180 KDMEGEA
+180 KDFENQA

-264 FKVDKNNETPYTIS
+264 FKIDKNNDTPYTIN
-278 FSITDQSGKN
+278 FSITDQSGKS
-288 LANKYTLLDSNK
+288 LAGKYTLLDSNK
-300 SQTSQTLEQL
+300 SQTSQTLAQL

-550 GPIAVTAT
+550 GQIAVTAT

-627 PKTSEYNLKLIKVE
+627 PKTSEYNLKLVKVE

-656 SPNGEETQTTNA
+656 SPNGEVTKTTNA
-668 SGEINIGPIQVT
+668 SGG
-680 TDGTDTITIEET
+680 
-692 KAPDGYEK
+692 
-700 IITSPIQVQVTKVFQ
+700 
-715 NNTYSMSNAVITN
+715 
-728 NQNGAS
+728 
-734 ISISGNTITVT
+734 
-745 VENKLIPKTSE
+745 
-756 YNLKLV
+756 
-762 KVEQGNVGKKL
+762 
-773 EGAEFKINSP
+773 
-783 NGEVT
+783 
-788 QTTNASGEI
+788 I

-818 APDGYEKIITAPI
+818 APAGYEKIITAPI

-846 STAQITNAQTGASLT
+846 SDAVITNAQNGADIS

-925 TGDKVIYNITI
+925 TGDKVIYNLTI
-936 YNEGQKAGRATK
+936 YNEGQKPGRATK
-948 IEDQLPTGLVF
+948 LQDQLPTGLVF

-973 ETDNLLKLKR
+973 ETDNLLKLRR

-1070 EDLTDDDYYF
+1070 EDLTDEDYYY

-1087 DFEKLKVVY
+1087 DFEKLKLVY
-1096 FDLALRKFITG
+1096 FDLSLRKFITG
-1107 KNDTALTGREPQVD
+1107 RNDTTLTNREPQVD
-1121 VTNLADGTS
+1121 VTHLADGTS

-1277 TDEDLPNYKD
+1277 TDKDLPNYKD

-1395 NQEYRWVLSEDGTS
+1395 NKEYRWVLSEDGKS

>member
-1 MKLLNKKIVLIM
+1 MKLLNKKLM
-13 IGIIVMLLALL
+13 LLMMGIIIMLLALL

-132 ASTASTDKTILLQN
+132 ASTASTDKATLLQN
-146 AGITG
+146 AGISG
-151 TSELTD
+151 NSELSD

-167 IWYFTN
+167 LWYFTN

-180 KDMEGEA
+180 KDFENQA

-211 NQTRYDQMD
+211 NKTRYDQMD

-264 FKVDKNNETPYTIS
+264 FKIDKNNDTPYTIN
-278 FSITDQSGKN
+278 FSITDQSGKS
-288 LANKYTLLDSNK
+288 LAGKYTLLDSNK
-300 SQTSQTLEQL
+300 SQTSQTLAQL

-361 LGRTP
+361 LSRTP

-550 GPIAVTAT
+550 GQIAVTAT

-627 PKTSEYNLKLIKVE
+627 PKTSEYNLKLVKVE

-656 SPNGEETQTTNA
+656 SPNGE
-668 SGEINIGPIQVT
+668 
-680 TDGTDTITIEET
+680 
-692 KAPDGYEK
+692 
-700 IITSPIQVQVTKVFQ
+700 VTK
-715 NNTYSMSNAVITN
+715 
-728 NQNGAS
+728 
-734 ISISGNTITVT
+734 
-745 VENKLIPKTSE
+745 
-756 YNLKLV
+756 
-762 KVEQGNVGKKL
+762 
-773 EGAEFKINSP
+773 
-783 NGEVT
+783 
-788 QTTNASGEI
+788 TTNASGEI

-818 APDGYEKIITAPI
+818 APAGYEKIITAPI

-846 STAQITNAQTGASLT
+846 SDAVITNAQTGASIS
-861 LSGNTITVTVEN
+861 LSGSTITVTVEN

-925 TGDKVIYNITI
+925 TGDKVIYNLTI

-1006 CTVTAVPTY
+1006 CTVTAVPTN

-1056 NKDNMEDYTGNNNK
+1056 NKDNMEDYTGNNNQ
-1070 EDLTDDDYYF
+1070 EDLADEDYYY

-1087 DFEKLKVVY
+1087 DFEKLKLVY
-1096 FDLALRKFITG
+1096 FDLSLRKFITG
-1107 KNDTALTGREPQVD
+1107 RNDTTLTNREPQVD
-1121 VTNLADGTS
+1121 VTHLADGS
-1130 TTATY
+1130 ETTAIY
-1135 NHPKNPIDMQRGDIV
+1135 NHPKDPIEMQRGDII

-1159 GSMDGYANEI
+1159 GSKDGYANEI

-1187 EYEWQVSSDGRHVTT
+1187 EYEWQVSSDGRIVTT

-1215 NLLKA
+1215 NLLHA
-1220 FDGTTLDYKDVKIAC
+1220 FNGTTLDYKDVQIAC
-1235 KIKDTAEVGKK
+1235 RIKDTAEVGKI

-1304 EKVKVVYF
+1304 AKVKVVYF

-1318 FITAVDDTEITN
+1318 FITAVDDQEITN
-1330 RIPQLSMGED
+1330 RIPQLSIGED
-1340 GNIDYNHTKEPVEVE
+1340 GNIHYDHTKDPVEVE
-1355 NGNIVTYTLRIYNE
+1355 NGNIVTYTLRIFNE

-1395 NQEYRWVLSEDGTS
+1395 NKEYRWVLSEDGKT

-1438 DTNPDYRDLKIAFRV
+1438 DTNPDYRDLKIAFKV

-1668 NFTDGEDD
+1668 NFKDGEDD

-1699 IIVAMLTG
+1699 VVVAMLTG

>member
-1 MKLLNKKIVLIM
+1 MKLLNKKLM
-13 IGIIVMLLALL
+13 LLMMGIIVMLLALL

-99 YDFMNKNSMSPLPVP
+99 YDFMNKNSMNPLPVP

-132 ASTASTDKTILLQN
+132 ASTASTDKATLLQN
-146 AGITG
+146 AGISG
-151 TSELTD
+151 NSELSD

-167 IWYFTN
+167 LWYFTN

-180 KDMEGEA
+180 KDFENQA

-264 FKVDKNNETPYTIS
+264 FKIDKNNDTPYTIN
-278 FSITDQSGKN
+278 FSITDQSGKS
-288 LANKYTLLDSNK
+288 LAGKYTLLDSNK
-300 SQTSQTLEQL
+300 SQTSQTLAQL

-550 GPIAVTAT
+550 GQIAVTAT

-627 PKTSEYNLKLIKVE
+627 PKTSEYNLKLVKVE

-656 SPNGEETQTTNA
+656 SPNGE
-668 SGEINIGPIQVT
+668 
-680 TDGTDTITIEET
+680 
-692 KAPDGYEK
+692 
-700 IITSPIQVQVTKVFQ
+700 VTK
-715 NNTYSMSNAVITN
+715 
-728 NQNGAS
+728 
-734 ISISGNTITVT
+734 
-745 VENKLIPKTSE
+745 
-756 YNLKLV
+756 
-762 KVEQGNVGKKL
+762 
-773 EGAEFKINSP
+773 
-783 NGEVT
+783 
-788 QTTNASGEI
+788 TTNASGEI

-818 APDGYEKIITAPI
+818 APAGYEKIITAPI

-846 STAQITNAQTGASLT
+846 SDAVITNAQNGADIS

-925 TGDKVIYNITI
+925 TGDKVIYNLTI

-1006 CTVTAVPTY
+1006 CTVTAVPTN

-1070 EDLTDDDYYF
+1070 EDLTDEDYYY

-1087 DFEKLKVVY
+1087 DFEKLKLVY
-1096 FDLALRKFITG
+1096 FDLSLRKFITG
-1107 KNDTALTGREPQVD
+1107 RNDTTLTNREPQVD
-1121 VTNLADGTS
+1121 VTHLADGTS

-1395 NQEYRWVLSEDGTS
+1395 NKEYRWVLSEDGKS

>member
-1 MKLLNKKIVLIM
+1 MKLLNKKLM
-13 IGIIVMLLALL
+13 LLMMGIIVMLLALL

-132 ASTASTDKTILLQN
+132 ASTASTDKTTLLQN

-180 KDMEGEA
+180 KDMVGEA

-264 FKVDKNNETPYTIS
+264 FKIDKNNDTPYTIN
-278 FSITDQSGKN
+278 FSITDQSGKS
-288 LANKYTLLDSNK
+288 LAGKYTLLDSNK
-300 SQTSQTLEQL
+300 SQTSQTLAQL

-656 SPNGEETQTTNA
+656 SPNGE
-668 SGEINIGPIQVT
+668 
-680 TDGTDTITIEET
+680 
-692 KAPDGYEK
+692 
-700 IITSPIQVQVTKVFQ
+700 
-715 NNTYSMSNAVITN
+715 
-728 NQNGAS
+728 
-734 ISISGNTITVT
+734 
-745 VENKLIPKTSE
+745 
-756 YNLKLV
+756 
-762 KVEQGNVGKKL
+762 
-773 EGAEFKINSP
+773 
-783 NGEVT
+783 VT

-818 APDGYEKIITAPI
+818 APAGYEKIITAPI

-846 STAQITNAQTGASLT
+846 SDAVITNAQNGADIS

-925 TGDKVIYNITI
+925 TGDKVIYNLTI

-1070 EDLTDDDYYF
+1070 EDLTDEDYYY

-1087 DFEKLKVVY
+1087 DFEKLKLVY
-1096 FDLALRKFITG
+1096 FDLSLRKFITG
-1107 KNDTALTGREPQVD
+1107 RNDTTLTNREPQVD
-1121 VTNLADGTS
+1121 VTHLADGTS

-1277 TDEDLPNYKD
+1277 TDKDLPNYKD

-1395 NQEYRWVLSEDGTS
+1395 NKEYRWVLSEDGKS

-1423 GANLIKAFDPELGIT
+1423 GSNLIKAFDPELGIT

>member
-1 MKLLNKKIVLIM
+1 M
-13 IGIIVMLLALL
+13 
-24 TGKVQAASQEF
+24 
-35 GLQEY
+35 
-40 RKPVGSTQYGYKVS
+40 
-54 DKYVWK
+54 
-60 IVTYSGSAINY
+60 
-71 DRTLYCLK
+71 
-79 AEQGFYTS
+79 
-87 EPGVF
+87 
-92 KETYNLS
+92 
-99 YDFMNKNSMSPLPVP
+99 
-114 SQYYNQIVWIL
+114 
-125 NHSYIPS
+125 
-132 ASTASTDKTILLQN
+132 
-146 AGITG
+146 
-151 TSELTD
+151 
-157 DDIDVVQQLA
+157 
-167 IWYFTN
+167 
-173 YDDSTYH
+173 
-180 KDMEGEA
+180 
-187 SFQTVLQS
+187 
-195 TKTSG
+195 
-200 GTSAY
+200 
-205 QAIEDI
+205 
-211 NQTRYDQMD
+211 
-220 KLFVYL
+220 
-226 VENAKKAT
+226 
-234 ASSNSTSSP
+234 
-243 IAMGNTTP
+243 
-251 TVEVSGSNYIVGP
+251 
-264 FKVDKNNETPYTIS
+264 
-278 FSITDQSGKN
+278 
-288 LANKYTLLDSNK
+288 
-300 SQTSQTLEQL
+300 
-310 VGSNFYLRIPISTV
+310 
-324 NSENITSLR
+324 
-333 FSMNGNY
+333 
-340 TITTATYWT
+340 
-349 KSGDSTVQPIVE
+349 
-361 LGRTP
+361 
-366 KAFSGNK
+366 
-373 EVTFPKEGSYNLK
+373 
-386 LIKVEQGNTTNKLQ
+386 
-400 GATFRIT
+400 
-407 SPNGTVTE
+407 
-415 TTSSNGEINVGPITI
+415 
-430 NTPGTDTITI
+430 
-440 EETQAPDGYEK
+440 
-451 VITAPINV
+451 
-459 QVTKTLSSNTYTMSN
+459 
-474 AVITNTQTGSSISVS
+474 
-489 GSTITVTVENKLI
+489 
-502 PKDSEY
+502 
-508 NLKLVKVEQGNTSKK
+508 
-523 LQGAEFRINSPTGE
+523 
-537 VTQTTNASGEINI
+537 
-550 GPIAVTAT
+550 
-558 GTDTITI
+558 
-565 EETKAPDGYEKI
+565 
-577 ITAPITVQV
+577 QV
-586 TKVFENNTYKMSTAQ
+586 TKVFENNTYKMSDAV
-601 ITNAQTGASLTLS
+601 ITNAQ
-614 GNTITV
+614 
-620 TVENKLI
+620 
-627 PKTSEYNLKLIKVE
+627 
-641 EGTSNKLEGAEFKIN
+641 
-656 SPNGEETQTTNA
+656 
-668 SGEINIGPIQVT
+668 
-680 TDGTDTITIEET
+680 
-692 KAPDGYEK
+692 
-700 IITSPIQVQVTKVFQ
+700 
-715 NNTYSMSNAVITN
+715 
-728 NQNGAS
+728 NGAD
-734 ISISGNTITVT
+734 IS
-745 VENKLIPKTSE
+745 
-756 YNLKLV
+756 
-762 KVEQGNVGKKL
+762 
-773 EGAEFKINSP
+773 
-783 NGEVT
+783 
-788 QTTNASGEI
+788 
-797 NIGPIAVTATGTDTI
+797 
-812 TIEETK
+812 
-818 APDGYEKIITAPI
+818 
-831 TVQVTKVFENNTYKM
+831 
-846 STAQITNAQTGASLT
+846 

-925 TGDKVIYNITI
+925 TGDKVIYNLTI
-936 YNEGQKAGRATK
+936 YNEGQKPGRATK
-948 IEDQLPTGLVF
+948 LQDQLPTGLVF

-973 ETDNLLKLKR
+973 ETDNLLKLRR

-989 LDAYNGTTLDSE
+989 LDAYNGTILDSE

-1056 NKDNMEDYTGNNNK
+1056 NKDNMEDYTGNNNQ

-1175 ELEFLPDHEINQ
+1175 ELEFLPDHETNQ

>member
-1 MKLLNKKIVLIM
+1 MKLLNKKLIVLM
-13 IGIIVMLLALL
+13 MGIIVMLLALL

-99 YDFMNKNSMSPLPVP
+99 YDFMNKNSMNPLPVP

-125 NHSYIPS
+125 NHAYIPS
-132 ASTASTDKTILLQN
+132 ASTASTDKATLLQN

-151 TSELTD
+151 ASELTD

-180 KDMEGEA
+180 KDMAGEA

-264 FKVDKNNETPYTIS
+264 FKIDKNNDTPYTIN
-278 FSITDQSGKN
+278 FSITDQSGKS
-288 LANKYTLLDSNK
+288 LAGKYTLLDSNK
-300 SQTSQTLEQL
+300 SQTSQTLAQL

-627 PKTSEYNLKLIKVE
+627 PKTSEYNLKLVKVE
-641 EGTSNKLEGAEFKIN
+641 EGTSN
-656 SPNGEETQTTNA
+656 
-668 SGEINIGPIQVT
+668 
-680 TDGTDTITIEET
+680 
-692 KAPDGYEK
+692 
-700 IITSPIQVQVTKVFQ
+700 
-715 NNTYSMSNAVITN
+715 
-728 NQNGAS
+728 
-734 ISISGNTITVT
+734 
-745 VENKLIPKTSE
+745 
-756 YNLKLV
+756 
-762 KVEQGNVGKKL
+762 KL

-818 APDGYEKIITAPI
+818 APAGYEKIITAPI

-846 STAQITNAQTGASLT
+846 SDAVITNAQNGADIS

-925 TGDKVIYNITI
+925 TGDKVIYNLTI
-936 YNEGQKAGRATK
+936 YNEGQKPGRATK
-948 IEDQLPTGLVF
+948 LQDQLPTGLVF

-973 ETDNLLKLKR
+973 ETDNLLKLRR

-1056 NKDNMEDYTGNNNK
+1056 NKDNMEDYTGNNNQ

-1549 LGRQDINKVTV
+1549 LGRQDINRVTV

-1587 GLKFIQED
+1587 GLRFIQED

-1608 ERVGTTQLAD
+1608 ERVGTQQLAN

-1699 IIVAMLTG
+1699 VVVAMLTG

>member
-1 MKLLNKKIVLIM
+1 MKLLNKKLM
-13 IGIIVMLLALL
+13 LLMMGIIVMLLALL

-132 ASTASTDKTILLQN
+132 ASTASTDKTTLLQN

-180 KDMEGEA
+180 KDMVGEA

-264 FKVDKNNETPYTIS
+264 FKIDKNNDTPYTIN
-278 FSITDQSGKN
+278 FSITDQSGKS
-288 LANKYTLLDSNK
+288 LAGKYTLLDSNK
-300 SQTSQTLEQL
+300 SQTSQTLAQL

-474 AVITNTQTGSSISVS
+474 AVITNTQTGSSISIS

-550 GPIAVTAT
+550 GQIAVTAT

-627 PKTSEYNLKLIKVE
+627 PKTSEYNLKLVKVE
-641 EGTSNKLEGAEFKIN
+641 EGTSN
-656 SPNGEETQTTNA
+656 
-668 SGEINIGPIQVT
+668 
-680 TDGTDTITIEET
+680 
-692 KAPDGYEK
+692 
-700 IITSPIQVQVTKVFQ
+700 
-715 NNTYSMSNAVITN
+715 
-728 NQNGAS
+728 
-734 ISISGNTITVT
+734 
-745 VENKLIPKTSE
+745 
-756 YNLKLV
+756 
-762 KVEQGNVGKKL
+762 KL

-818 APDGYEKIITAPI
+818 APAGYEKIITAPI

-846 STAQITNAQTGASLT
+846 SDAVITNSQNGADIS

-925 TGDKVIYNITI
+925 TGDKVIYNLTI
-936 YNEGQKAGRATK
+936 YNEGQKPGRATK
-948 IEDQLPTGLVF
+948 LQDQLPTGLVF

-973 ETDNLLKLKR
+973 ETDNLLKLRR

-1056 NKDNMEDYTGNNNK
+1056 NKDNMEDYTGNNNQ

-1159 GSMDGYANEI
+1159 GSKDGYANEI

-1220 FDGTTLDYKDVKIAC
+1220 FDGTTLDYKDVQIAC
-1235 KIKDTAEVGKK
+1235 RIKDTAEVGKI

-1287 DEIDKDYVPGQE
+1287 DESDQDYVPGQE

-1330 RIPQLSMGED
+1330 RIPQLSIGED
-1340 GNIDYNHTKEPVEVE
+1340 GNIDYNHTKDPVEVE

-1685 VALGDTQIYIGLGF
+1685 IALGDTKIYIGLGF
-1699 IIVAMLTG
+1699 IVVAMLAG

>member
-99 YDFMNKNSMSPLPVP
+99 YDFMNKNSMNPLPVP

-125 NHSYIPS
+125 NHAYIPS
-132 ASTASTDKTILLQN
+132 ASTASTDKATLLQN

-151 TSELTD
+151 ASELTD

-180 KDMEGEA
+180 KDMAGEA

-264 FKVDKNNETPYTIS
+264 FKIDKNNDTPYTIN
-278 FSITDQSGKN
+278 FSITDQSGKS
-288 LANKYTLLDSNK
+288 LAGKYTLLDSNK
-300 SQTSQTLEQL
+300 SQTSQTLAQL

-627 PKTSEYNLKLIKVE
+627 PKTSEYNLKLVKVE
-641 EGTSNKLEGAEFKIN
+641 EGTSN
-656 SPNGEETQTTNA
+656 
-668 SGEINIGPIQVT
+668 
-680 TDGTDTITIEET
+680 
-692 KAPDGYEK
+692 
-700 IITSPIQVQVTKVFQ
+700 
-715 NNTYSMSNAVITN
+715 
-728 NQNGAS
+728 
-734 ISISGNTITVT
+734 
-745 VENKLIPKTSE
+745 
-756 YNLKLV
+756 
-762 KVEQGNVGKKL
+762 KL

-818 APDGYEKIITAPI
+818 APAGYEKIITAPI

-846 STAQITNAQTGASLT
+846 SDAVITNAQNGADIS

-925 TGDKVIYNITI
+925 TGDKVIYNLTI
-936 YNEGQKAGRATK
+936 YNEGQKPGRATK
-948 IEDQLPTGLVF
+948 LQDQLPTGLVF

-973 ETDNLLKLKR
+973 ETDNLLKLRR

-1056 NKDNMEDYTGNNNK
+1056 NKDNMEDYTGNNNQ

-1202 DYLSKAKETSSRQ
+1202 DYLSQAKETSSRQ

-1318 FITAVDDTEITN
+1318 FITAVDNTEITN

-1415 SKEQEQTE
+1415 SKEKEQTE

-1438 DTNPDYRDLKIAFRV
+1438 DTNPDHRDLKIAFRV

-1699 IIVAMLTG
+1699 VIVAMLTG

>member
-24 TGKVQAASQEF
+24 SGKVQAASQEF

-132 ASTASTDKTILLQN
+132 ASTASTDKTTLLQN

-167 IWYFTN
+167 LWYFTN

-180 KDMEGEA
+180 KDMVGEA

-211 NQTRYDQMD
+211 NRTRYDQMD

-264 FKVDKNNETPYTIS
+264 FKIDKNNDTPYTIN
-278 FSITDQSGKN
+278 FSITDQSGKS
-288 LANKYTLLDSNK
+288 LAGKYTLLDSNK
-300 SQTSQTLEQL
+300 SQTSQTLAQL

-440 EETQAPDGYEK
+440 EETKAPDGYEK
-451 VITAPINV
+451 IITSPINV

-523 LQGAEFRINSPTGE
+523 LQGAEFKINSPNGE
-537 VTQTTNASGEINI
+537 VTQTTNANGEINI

-601 ITNAQTGASLTLS
+601 ITNAQTGASINLS

-620 TVENKLI
+620 TVENR
-627 PKTSEYNLKLIKVE
+627 
-641 EGTSNKLEGAEFKIN
+641 
-656 SPNGEETQTTNA
+656 
-668 SGEINIGPIQVT
+668 
-680 TDGTDTITIEET
+680 
-692 KAPDGYEK
+692 
-700 IITSPIQVQVTKVFQ
+700 
-715 NNTYSMSNAVITN
+715 
-728 NQNGAS
+728 
-734 ISISGNTITVT
+734 
-745 VENKLIPKTSE
+745 
-756 YNLKLV
+756 
-762 KVEQGNVGKKL
+762 
-773 EGAEFKINSP
+773 
-783 NGEVT
+783 
-788 QTTNASGEI
+788 
-797 NIGPIAVTATGTDTI
+797 
-812 TIEETK
+812 
-818 APDGYEKIITAPI
+818 
-831 TVQVTKVFENNTYKM
+831 
-846 STAQITNAQTGASLT
+846 
-861 LSGNTITVTVEN
+861 
-873 KAKYFDLALRKY
+873 AKYFDLALRKY
-885 ITQVNGENVAN
+885 ITQINGENVAN
-896 TRVPVIDTTSLTT
+896 TRVPAIDTSSLTT

-915 KHRKDPVAVT
+915 NHRKDPVAVT
-925 TGDKVIYNITI
+925 TGDKVIYNLTI
-936 YNEGQKAGRATK
+936 YNEGQKPGRATK

-1318 FITAVDDTEITN
+1318 FITAVDNTEITN

-1438 DTNPDYRDLKIAFRV
+1438 DTNPDHRDLKIAFRV

-1645 TNIAEISQDDNDS
+1645 TNIAEISQDDNDR

>member
-1 MKLLNKKIVLIM
+1 MKLLNKKLM
-13 IGIIVMLLALL
+13 LLMMGIIVMLLALL

-92 KETYNLS
+92 KETYDLS

-132 ASTASTDKTILLQN
+132 ASTASTDKTTLLQN

-151 TSELTD
+151 NSELTD

-180 KDMEGEA
+180 TDMLGEA

-211 NQTRYDQMD
+211 NQTRYDQME

-264 FKVDKNNETPYTIS
+264 FKIDKNNDTPYTIN
-278 FSITDQSGKN
+278 FSITDQSGKS
-288 LANKYTLLDSNK
+288 LAGKYTLLDSNK
-300 SQTSQTLEQL
+300 SQTSQTLAQL

-366 KAFSGNK
+366 KTFSGNK
-373 EVTFPKEGSYNLK
+373 EVTFPKEGQYNLK
-386 LIKVEQGNTTNKLQ
+386 LVKVEQGNTTKKLQ
-400 GATFRIT
+400 GATFKIT

-415 TTSSNGEINVGPITI
+415 TTSSNGEINVGPII
-430 NTPGTDTITI
+430 IDTP
-440 EETQAPDGYEK
+440 
-451 VITAPINV
+451 
-459 QVTKTLSSNTYTMSN
+459 
-474 AVITNTQTGSSISVS
+474 
-489 GSTITVTVENKLI
+489 
-502 PKDSEY
+502 
-508 NLKLVKVEQGNTSKK
+508 
-523 LQGAEFRINSPTGE
+523 
-537 VTQTTNASGEINI
+537 
-550 GPIAVTAT
+550 

-577 ITAPITVQV
+577 ITSPINVQV

-656 SPNGEETQTTNA
+656 SPNGEVTQTTNA
-668 SGEINIGPIQVT
+668 SGEINIGPIAVT
-680 TDGTDTITIEET
+680 ATGTDTITIEET
-692 KAPDGYEK
+692 QAPAGYEK
-700 IITSPIQVQVTKVFQ
+700 IITAPITVQVTKVFED
-715 NNTYSMSNAVITN
+715 NTYKMSNAQITN
-728 NQNGAS
+728 AQTGAS
-734 ISISGNTITVT
+734 INLSGNTITVT

-762 KVEQGNVGKKL
+762 KVEEGTSNKL

-783 NGEVT
+783 TGEVT

-818 APDGYEKIITAPI
+818 APAGYEKIITAPI

-846 STAQITNAQTGASLT
+846 SDAVITNVQNGADIS

-885 ITQVNGENVAN
+885 ITQVNGENVEN

-925 TGDKVIYNITI
+925 TGDKVIYNLTI
-936 YNEGQKAGRATK
+936 YNEGQKPGRATK
-948 IEDQLPTGLVF
+948 LQDQLPTGLVF

-973 ETDNLLKLKR
+973 ETDNLLKLRR

-1006 CTVTAVPTY
+1006 CTVTAVPTN

-1549 LGRQDINKVTV
+1549 LGRQDINNVTV

>member
-1 MKLLNKKIVLIM
+1 MKLLNKKLM
-13 IGIIVMLLALL
+13 LLMMGIIIMLLALL

-99 YDFMNKNSMSPLPVP
+99 YDFMNKNSMNPLPVP

-132 ASTASTDKTILLQN
+132 ASTASTDKATLLQN
-146 AGITG
+146 AGISG
-151 TSELTD
+151 NSELSD

-167 IWYFTN
+167 LWYFTN

-180 KDMEGEA
+180 KDFENQA

-264 FKVDKNNETPYTIS
+264 FKIDKNNDTPYTIN
-278 FSITDQSGKN
+278 FSITDQSGKS
-288 LANKYTLLDSNK
+288 LAGKYTLLDSNK
-300 SQTSQTLEQL
+300 SQTSQTLAQL

-550 GPIAVTAT
+550 GQIAVTAT

-627 PKTSEYNLKLIKVE
+627 PKTSEYNLKLVKVE
-641 EGTSNKLEGAEFKIN
+641 EGTSN
-656 SPNGEETQTTNA
+656 
-668 SGEINIGPIQVT
+668 
-680 TDGTDTITIEET
+680 
-692 KAPDGYEK
+692 
-700 IITSPIQVQVTKVFQ
+700 
-715 NNTYSMSNAVITN
+715 
-728 NQNGAS
+728 
-734 ISISGNTITVT
+734 
-745 VENKLIPKTSE
+745 
-756 YNLKLV
+756 
-762 KVEQGNVGKKL
+762 KL

-818 APDGYEKIITAPI
+818 APAGYEKIITAPI

-846 STAQITNAQTGASLT
+846 SDAVITNSQNGADIS

-925 TGDKVIYNITI
+925 TGDKVIYNLTI

-1006 CTVTAVPTY
+1006 CTVTAVPTN

-1056 NKDNMEDYTGNNNK
+1056 NKDNMEDYTGNNNQ
-1070 EDLTDDDYYF
+1070 EDLADEDYYY

-1087 DFEKLKVVY
+1087 DFEKLKLVY
-1096 FDLALRKFITG
+1096 FDLSLRKFITG
-1107 KNDTALTGREPQVD
+1107 RNDTTLTNREPQVD
-1121 VTNLADGTS
+1121 VTHLADGS
-1130 TTATY
+1130 ETTAIY
-1135 NHPKNPIDMQRGDIV
+1135 NHPKDPIEMQRGDII

-1159 GSMDGYANEI
+1159 GSKDGYANEI

-1220 FDGTTLDYKDVKIAC
+1220 FDGTTLDYKDVQIAC
-1235 KIKDTAEVGKK
+1235 RIKDTAEVGKI

-1287 DEIDKDYVPGQE
+1287 DESDQDYVPGQE

-1330 RIPQLSMGED
+1330 RIPQLSIGED
-1340 GNIDYNHTKEPVEVE
+1340 GNIDYNHTKDPVEVE

-1377 KVKDDVPDGL
+1377 RVKDDVPDGL

>member
-1 MKLLNKKIVLIM
+1 MKLLNKKLM
-13 IGIIVMLLALL
+13 LLMMGIIVMLLALL

-99 YDFMNKNSMSPLPVP
+99 YDFMNKNSMNPLPVP

-132 ASTASTDKTILLQN
+132 ASTASTDKATLLQN
-146 AGITG
+146 AGISG
-151 TSELTD
+151 NSELSD

-167 IWYFTN
+167 LWYFTN

-180 KDMEGEA
+180 KDFENQA

-264 FKVDKNNETPYTIS
+264 FKIDKNNDTPYTINS
-278 FSITDQSGKN
+278 SITDQSGKS
-288 LANKYTLLDSNK
+288 LAGKYTLLDSNK
-300 SQTSQTLEQL
+300 SQTSQTLAQL

-550 GPIAVTAT
+550 GQIAVTAT

-627 PKTSEYNLKLIKVE
+627 PKTSEYNLKLVKVE

-656 SPNGEETQTTNA
+656 SPNGE
-668 SGEINIGPIQVT
+668 
-680 TDGTDTITIEET
+680 
-692 KAPDGYEK
+692 
-700 IITSPIQVQVTKVFQ
+700 VTK
-715 NNTYSMSNAVITN
+715 
-728 NQNGAS
+728 
-734 ISISGNTITVT
+734 
-745 VENKLIPKTSE
+745 
-756 YNLKLV
+756 
-762 KVEQGNVGKKL
+762 
-773 EGAEFKINSP
+773 
-783 NGEVT
+783 
-788 QTTNASGEI
+788 TTNASGEI

-818 APDGYEKIITAPI
+818 APAGYEKIITAPI

-846 STAQITNAQTGASLT
+846 SDAVITNAQNGADIS

-925 TGDKVIYNITI
+925 TGDKVIYNLTI
-936 YNEGQKAGRATK
+936 YNEGQKPGRATK
-948 IEDQLPTGLVF
+948 LQDQLPTGLVF

-973 ETDNLLKLKR
+973 ETDNLLKLRR

-1070 EDLTDDDYYF
+1070 EDLTDEDYYY

-1087 DFEKLKVVY
+1087 DFEKLKLVY
-1096 FDLALRKFITG
+1096 FDLSLRKFITG
-1107 KNDTALTGREPQVD
+1107 RNDTTLTNREPQVD
-1121 VTNLADGTS
+1121 VTHLADGTS

-1395 NQEYRWVLSEDGTS
+1395 NKEYRWVLSEDGKS

>member
-1 MKLLNKKIVLIM
+1 MKLLNKKLM
-13 IGIIVMLLALL
+13 LLMMGIIVMLLALL

-99 YDFMNKNSMSPLPVP
+99 YDFMNKNSMNPLPVP

-132 ASTASTDKTILLQN
+132 ASTASTDKATLLQN
-146 AGITG
+146 AGISG
-151 TSELTD
+151 NSELSD

-167 IWYFTN
+167 LWYFTN

-180 KDMEGEA
+180 KDFENQA

-264 FKVDKNNETPYTIS
+264 FKIDKNNDTPYTIN
-278 FSITDQSGKN
+278 FSITDQSGKS
-288 LANKYTLLDSNK
+288 LAGKYTLLDSNK
-300 SQTSQTLEQL
+300 SQTSQTLAQL

-361 LGRTP
+361 LSRTP

-550 GPIAVTAT
+550 GQIAVTAT

-627 PKTSEYNLKLIKVE
+627 PKTSEYNLKLVKVE

-656 SPNGEETQTTNA
+656 SPNGE
-668 SGEINIGPIQVT
+668 
-680 TDGTDTITIEET
+680 
-692 KAPDGYEK
+692 
-700 IITSPIQVQVTKVFQ
+700 VTK
-715 NNTYSMSNAVITN
+715 
-728 NQNGAS
+728 
-734 ISISGNTITVT
+734 
-745 VENKLIPKTSE
+745 
-756 YNLKLV
+756 
-762 KVEQGNVGKKL
+762 
-773 EGAEFKINSP
+773 
-783 NGEVT
+783 
-788 QTTNASGEI
+788 TTNASGEI

-818 APDGYEKIITAPI
+818 APAGYEKIITAPI

-846 STAQITNAQTGASLT
+846 SDAVITNAQNGADIS

-925 TGDKVIYNITI
+925 TGDKVIYNLTI
-936 YNEGQKAGRATK
+936 YNEGQKPGRATK
-948 IEDQLPTGLVF
+948 LQDQLPTGLVF

-973 ETDNLLKLKR
+973 ETDNLLKLRR

-1070 EDLTDDDYYF
+1070 EDLTDEDYYY

-1087 DFEKLKVVY
+1087 DFEKLKLVY
-1096 FDLALRKFITG
+1096 FDLSLRKFITG
-1107 KNDTALTGREPQVD
+1107 RNDTTLTNREPQVD
-1121 VTNLADGTS
+1121 VTHLADGTS

-1277 TDEDLPNYKD
+1277 TDKDLPNYKD

-1330 RIPQLSMGED
+1330 RIPQLSIGED
-1340 GNIDYNHTKEPVEVE
+1340 GNIDYNHTKDPVEVE

-1685 VALGDTQIYIGLGF
+1685 IALGDTKIYIGLGF
-1699 IIVAMLTG
+1699 IVVAMLAG

>member
-1 MKLLNKKIVLIM
+1 MKLLNKKLM
-13 IGIIVMLLALL
+13 LLMMGIIVMLLALL

-132 ASTASTDKTILLQN
+132 ASTASTDKTTLLQN

-180 KDMEGEA
+180 KDMVGEA

-264 FKVDKNNETPYTIS
+264 FKIDKNNDTPYTIN
-278 FSITDQSGKN
+278 FSITDQSGKS
-288 LANKYTLLDSNK
+288 LAGKYTLLDSNK
-300 SQTSQTLEQL
+300 SQTSQTLAQL

-550 GPIAVTAT
+550 GQIAVTAT

-627 PKTSEYNLKLIKVE
+627 PKTSEYNLKLVKVE

-656 SPNGEETQTTNA
+656 SPNGE
-668 SGEINIGPIQVT
+668 
-680 TDGTDTITIEET
+680 
-692 KAPDGYEK
+692 
-700 IITSPIQVQVTKVFQ
+700 VTK
-715 NNTYSMSNAVITN
+715 
-728 NQNGAS
+728 
-734 ISISGNTITVT
+734 
-745 VENKLIPKTSE
+745 
-756 YNLKLV
+756 
-762 KVEQGNVGKKL
+762 
-773 EGAEFKINSP
+773 
-783 NGEVT
+783 
-788 QTTNASGEI
+788 TTNASGEI

-818 APDGYEKIITAPI
+818 APAGYEKIITAPI

-846 STAQITNAQTGASLT
+846 SDAVITNAQNGADIS

-925 TGDKVIYNITI
+925 TGDKVIYNLTI

-973 ETDNLLKLKR
+973 ETDNLLKLRR

-1277 TDEDLPNYKD
+1277 TDKDLPNYKD

-1330 RIPQLSMGED
+1330 RIPQLSIGED
-1340 GNIDYNHTKEPVEVE
+1340 GNIDYNHTKDPVEVE

-1377 KVKDDVPDGL
+1377 RVKDDVPDGL

-1685 VALGDTQIYIGLGF
+1685 IALGDTKIYIGLGF
-1699 IIVAMLTG
+1699 IVVAMLAG

>member
-1 MKLLNKKIVLIM
+1 MKLLNKKLM
-13 IGIIVMLLALL
+13 LLMMGIIVMLLALL

-114 SQYYNQIVWIL
+114 SQYYNQIAWIL

-132 ASTASTDKTILLQN
+132 ASTASTDKTTLLQN

-180 KDMEGEA
+180 KDMVGEA

-264 FKVDKNNETPYTIS
+264 FKIDKNNDTPYTIN
-278 FSITDQSGKN
+278 FSITDQSGKS
-288 LANKYTLLDSNK
+288 LAGKYTLLDSNK
-300 SQTSQTLEQL
+300 SQTSQTLAQL

-361 LGRTP
+361 LSRTP

-550 GPIAVTAT
+550 GQIAVTAT

-627 PKTSEYNLKLIKVE
+627 PKTSEYNLKLVKVE

-656 SPNGEETQTTNA
+656 SPNGE
-668 SGEINIGPIQVT
+668 
-680 TDGTDTITIEET
+680 
-692 KAPDGYEK
+692 
-700 IITSPIQVQVTKVFQ
+700 VTK
-715 NNTYSMSNAVITN
+715 
-728 NQNGAS
+728 
-734 ISISGNTITVT
+734 
-745 VENKLIPKTSE
+745 
-756 YNLKLV
+756 
-762 KVEQGNVGKKL
+762 
-773 EGAEFKINSP
+773 
-783 NGEVT
+783 
-788 QTTNASGEI
+788 TTNASGEI

-818 APDGYEKIITAPI
+818 APAGYEKIITAPI

-846 STAQITNAQTGASLT
+846 SDAVITNAQNGADIS

-925 TGDKVIYNITI
+925 TGDKVIYNLTI
-936 YNEGQKAGRATK
+936 YNEGQKPGRATK
-948 IEDQLPTGLVF
+948 LQDQLPTGLVF

-973 ETDNLLKLKR
+973 ETDNLLKLRR

-1070 EDLTDDDYYF
+1070 EDLTDEDYYY

-1087 DFEKLKVVY
+1087 DFEKLKLVY
-1096 FDLALRKFITG
+1096 FDLSLRKFITG
-1107 KNDTALTGREPQVD
+1107 RNDTTLTNREPQVD
-1121 VTNLADGTS
+1121 VTHLADGTS

-1277 TDEDLPNYKD
+1277 TDKDLPNYKD

-1395 NQEYRWVLSEDGTS
+1395 NKEYRWVLSEDGKS

>member
-1 MKLLNKKIVLIM
+1 
-13 IGIIVMLLALL
+13 MLLALL

-132 ASTASTDKTILLQN
+132 ASTASTDKTTLLQN

-180 KDMEGEA
+180 KDMVGEA

-264 FKVDKNNETPYTIS
+264 FKIDKNNDTPYTIN
-278 FSITDQSGKN
+278 FSITDQSGKS
-288 LANKYTLLDSNK
+288 LAGKYTLLDSNK
-300 SQTSQTLEQL
+300 SQTSQTLAQL

-550 GPIAVTAT
+550 GQIAVTAT

-656 SPNGEETQTTNA
+656 SPNGE
-668 SGEINIGPIQVT
+668 
-680 TDGTDTITIEET
+680 
-692 KAPDGYEK
+692 
-700 IITSPIQVQVTKVFQ
+700 
-715 NNTYSMSNAVITN
+715 
-728 NQNGAS
+728 
-734 ISISGNTITVT
+734 
-745 VENKLIPKTSE
+745 
-756 YNLKLV
+756 
-762 KVEQGNVGKKL
+762 
-773 EGAEFKINSP
+773 
-783 NGEVT
+783 VT

-818 APDGYEKIITAPI
+818 APAGYEKIITAPI
-831 TVQVTKVFENNTYKM
+831 TVQVTKVFEDNTYKM
-846 STAQITNAQTGASLT
+846 SDAKITNSQTGASIN

-873 KAKYFDLALRKY
+873 RAKYFDLALRKY
-885 ITQVNGENVAN
+885 ITQVNGENVKN
-896 TRVPVIDTTSLTT
+896 TRVPVINTSSLKT

-915 KHRKDPVAVT
+915 NHRKDPVAVT
-925 TGDKVIYNITI
+925 TGDKVIYNLTI
-936 YNEGQKAGRATK
+936 YNEGQKPGRATK
-948 IEDQLPTGLVF
+948 IQDQLPTGLVF

-1056 NKDNMEDYTGNNNK
+1056 NKDNMEDYTGNNNQ
-1070 EDLTDDDYYF
+1070 EDLADEDYYF

-1107 KNDTALTGREPQVD
+1107 KNDTTLTGREPQVD

-1187 EYEWQVSSDGRHVTT
+1187 EYEWQVASDGRHVTT
-1202 DYLSKAKETSSRQ
+1202 DYLSKTKETSSRQ

-1235 KIKDTAEVGKK
+1235 KIKDNAEVGKK

-1263 VVDRDSETDNVEVP
+1263 VVDRDSETDNVEIP

-1330 RIPQLSMGED
+1330 RIPQLSIGED
-1340 GNIDYNHTKEPVEVE
+1340 GNIHYDHTKDPVEVE
-1355 NGNIVTYTLRIYNE
+1355 NGNIVTYTLRIFNE

-1395 NQEYRWVLSEDGTS
+1395 NKEYRWVLSEDGTT

-1423 GANLIKAFDPELGIT
+1423 GANLIKAFNPELGIT
-1438 DTNPDYRDLKIAFRV
+1438 DTNPDYRDLKIAFKV

-1463 VNTAEISDDR
+1463 VNTAEIADDR

-1495 EDDLDKEFVKVKYF
+1495 EDDLDKEFIKVKYF

-1587 GLKFIQED
+1587 GLRFIQED

-1608 ERVGTTQLAD
+1608 ERVGTQQLAD

-1645 TNIAEISQDDNDS
+1645 TNIAEISQDYNDS
-1658 DTPDIDSTPD
+1658 HTPDIDSTPD

-1699 IIVAMLTG
+1699 VVVAMLTG